1 MWAEA
6 KSDFFL
12 SKRSKAK
19 ARFQRNNFISIQ
31 KLNCKNI
38 FAVFGKS
45 IKFLYNK
52 FLSTE
57 SVYLFKC
64 FNKYLLH
71 GYNNPKGFLS
81 NIFFN

>member
-12 SKRSKAK
+12 SKRSK
-19 ARFQRNNFISIQ
+19 NNFISIQ

-45 IKFLYNK
+45 INFLYNK
-52 FLSTE
+52 FLFAK

-64 FNKYLLH
+64 LYKYLSI
-71 GYNNPKGFLS
+71 GNNGS
-81 NIFFN
+81 NGLLFKNKS